1 MSLNHFEIANFLLSF
16 MNPSLSLMLAPSARG
31 QVFRLPDTSACQKS
45 KSELWS
51 KVSRCNH
58 REISRILIQLN
69 FTKFLKL
76 FTISGQVHENRFGK
90 AYHFSWKSAGWIEK
104 SGSTNQWG
112 FWEFRKLLDVSL
124 GVQLFGHFS
133 KIMMYPFGII
143 CPPYTFH
150 GFIKAF
156 YAPQG
161 AFFWKKWSN
170 FLVWLTSAPSNYQI
184 WCFFDFFLA

>member
-112 FWEFRKLLDVSL
+112 FWEFRKLSDV
-124 GVQLFGHFS
+124 H
-133 KIMMYPFGII
+133 
-143 CPPYTFH
+143 
-150 GFIKAF
+150 
-156 YAPQG
+156 
-161 AFFWKKWSN
+161 
-170 FLVWLTSAPSNYQI
+170 LVWRFLLNGKGAPIHEFYCDYI
-184 WCFFDFFLA
+184 WAKVFHPFNVN